1 MRKLFIICAL
11 LFCLGTASAQ
21 QKFSVASP
29 DGKLKLV
36 LDIAPEK
43 VAYSVKYGKQQL
55 LEDSRLGFEFDSGE
69 FGAGLKAG
77 KVQRRKIDE
86 AYELV
91 VGKVRRA
98 RNYCNEMTV
107 PLVERN
113 GKERT
118 VNLVVRAFDDGIA
131 FRYEFPEQKAWDSYV
146 MYDERTQF
154 NLQGNP
160 MALLMYLPGY
170 VNTHEGVYSHVRYDK
185 VARKRLIE
193 MPATFEFDNG
203 VAVAITEAAIRDYA
217 GMYLMKE
224 KGGLVG
230 KLSPKLGQE
239 KIKVET
245 DSFPHRTPWRV
256 ISVADRVGGLLETNI
271 LTSLNE
277 PCRIEDTS
285 WIKPC
290 RTTFTWWNGNVVPDS
305 TFSPGNNFDT
315 NKYYIDFAARNGLDA
330 HGIYGYAETPWYYDD
345 NFNFGWAG
353 PNADVTKPIP
363 CLNMPRIVEY
373 ARSKGVGIHLW
384 VHWRPLYD
392 KLEEAFALYEGWGV
406 KGLMVDFMDR
416 NDQEMIRIQE
426 EILECAARHRLFIQ
440 FHGSSKPSGLVR
452 TYPNEFTREGTLNYE
467 VCKWDTLVN
476 ADHDIAIPFTRMLAG
491 ATDYHLGGFRALP
504 RSEFK
509 IQYVNPHVMSTRCH
523 MLAMYVVLENHL
535 TSLCDTPKAYEGQ
548 PGFEVLRT
556 VLLASLLSI
565 WGLTSCENSDTD
577 KVNSYNLEVN
587 LSQNEITAINGI
599 ISIKV
604 SIKEFDQLAYLV
616 INKIND
622 TNNISEKYIKSNLS
636 PEYIFEYIIKK
647 DDSSTFYFEFI
658 AVDNNNQSSEISKLI
673 VNKGIVNY
681 SRELKFSNLK
691 CVSRITG
698 AEINGTNGLP
708 IVEFEVNNRTNELY
722 NVGGTDLGIV
732 WELQP
737 GHYGFFFG
745 DTFGSDFY
753 PNFVNPGPNG
763 SNWRSNV
770 LLFSDDQDLSD
781 GLTIN
786 GAAMDESGK
795 NAREI
800 CYGGKDGSGNGDWTS
815 IPTAAIRANGIDYVH
830 YMNIRNWAGWIT
842 NFSSLYKSSDNGI
855 TWTRC
860 QNVKF
865 GSTSNFGQVSYF
877 KKDGYI
883 YMVGTITG
891 RDNKPHLARFLEE
904 NIENQTEYEFW
915 NGSGWIKG
923 NETAATPLFND
934 ISGELSIAYHPEFK
948 KWILLYFNSTRYD
961 ISFRTADHIIGEWS
975 KPQKL
980 VDGWQYSQL
989 YGSYIHPISLKGN
1002 ILYFIMS
1009 MWLPYNTYLM
1019 SAELKCNP

>member
-1 MRKLFIICAL
+1 MESNKKYVIGLDFGTDSCRAL
-11 LFCLGTASAQ
+11 VVDTYTGREMATGVSFYPRW
-21 QKFSVASP
+21 K
-29 DGKLKLV
+29 
-36 LDIAPEK
+36 
-43 VAYSVKYGKQQL
+43 
-55 LEDSRLGFEFDSGE
+55 
-69 FGAGLKAG
+69 AGLYCDAHNNRYRQHPLDYIESMIEAVHIALSDLKEEEIASICGLCFDTTGSTPALTDKAG
-77 KVQRRKIDE
+77 MPLALCPEFAEEPDAMFILWKDHTAVREAEQINALINKRNLDYLLYEGGTYSSEWVWSKVLHIINTNVAIKDA
-86 AYELV
+86 AYAWVEHCDWMTGLV
-91 VGKVRRA
+91 TG
-98 RNYCNEMTV
+98 NT
-107 PLVERN
+107 
-113 GKERT
+113 
-118 VNLVVRAFDDGIA
+118 I
-131 FRYEFPEQKAWDSYV
+131 PEQKAWDSYV

-203 VAVAITEAAIRDYA
+203 VAVVITEAAIRDYA
-217 GMYLMKE
+217 GMYLVKE

-556 VLLASLLSI
+556 VPGTWDEIRVPLAKMNEHVTVARRSGSDWWVGSL
-565 WGLTSCENSDTD
+565 N
-577 KVNSYNLEVN
+577 
-587 LSQNEITAINGI
+587 NGA
-599 ISIKV
+599 
-604 SIKEFDQLAYLV
+604 E
-616 INKIND
+616 
-622 TNNISEKYIKSNLS
+622 
-636 PEYIFEYIIKK
+636 
-647 DDSSTFYFEFI
+647 
-658 AVDNNNQSSEISKLI
+658 
-673 VNKGIVNY
+673 
-681 SRELKFSNLK
+681 RNLK
-691 CVSRITG
+691 LELDFLSEGDYQATIYTD
-698 AEINGTNGLP
+698 AEDVDRNPNHLDRQVRKVTRKDI
-708 IVEFEVNNRTNELY
+708 IEL
-722 NVGGTDLGIV
+722 NL
-732 WELQP
+732 
-737 GHYGFFFG
+737 
-745 DTFGSDFY
+745 
-753 PNFVNPGPNG
+753 
-763 SNWRSNV
+763 
-770 LLFSDDQDLSD
+770 
-781 GLTIN
+781 
-786 GAAMDESGK
+786 A
-795 NAREI
+795 
-800 CYGGKDGSGNGDWTS
+800 KDGG
-815 IPTAAIRANGIDYVH
+815 ALLHIR
-830 YMNIRNWAGWIT
+830 R
-842 NFSSLYKSSDNGI
+842 L
-855 TWTRC
+855 
-860 QNVKF
+860 
-865 GSTSNFGQVSYF
+865 
-877 KKDGYI
+877 
-883 YMVGTITG
+883 
-891 RDNKPHLARFLEE
+891 
-904 NIENQTEYEFW
+904 
-915 NGSGWIKG
+915 
-923 NETAATPLFND
+923 
-934 ISGELSIAYHPEFK
+934 
-948 KWILLYFNSTRYD
+948 
-961 ISFRTADHIIGEWS
+961 
-975 KPQKL
+975 
-980 VDGWQYSQL
+980 
-989 YGSYIHPISLKGN
+989 
-1002 ILYFIMS
+1002 
-1009 MWLPYNTYLM
+1009 
-1019 SAELKCNP
+1019 

>member
-1 MRKLFIICAL
+1 MTEKKKLLVLCVA
-11 LFCLGTASAQ
+11 LFCFIAVSAQ
-21 QKFSVASP
+21 QRMSVSSP
-29 DGKLKLV
+29 DGKLRFSLKV
-36 LDIAPEK
+36 TSESVSYDID
-43 VAYSVKYGKQQL
+43 YRKQPL
-55 LEDSRLGFEFDSGE
+55 ITNSLLGFSFDSGE
-69 FGAGLKAG
+69 FGRNLKAG
-77 KVQRRKIDE
+77 KVQRKKIDE
-86 AYELV
+86 TYKLI
-91 VGKVRRA
+91 VGKTSSVRSR
-98 RNYCNEMTV
+98 CNEMTV
-107 PLVERN
+107 PMQERSDS
-113 GKERT
+113 GRLI
-118 VNLVVRAFDDGIA
+118 NLVVRAFDDGIA

-224 KGGLVG
+224 KGGLTG

-556 VLLASLLSI
+556 VPGTWDEIRVPLAKMNEHVTVARRSGSDWWVGSL
-565 WGLTSCENSDTD
+565 N
-577 KVNSYNLEVN
+577 
-587 LSQNEITAINGI
+587 
-599 ISIKV
+599 
-604 SIKEFDQLAYLV
+604 
-616 INKIND
+616 
-622 TNNISEKYIKSNLS
+622 
-636 PEYIFEYIIKK
+636 
-647 DDSSTFYFEFI
+647 
-658 AVDNNNQSSEISKLI
+658 
-673 VNKGIVNY
+673 
-681 SRELKFSNLK
+681 
-691 CVSRITG
+691 
-698 AEINGTNGLP
+698 NGTERDLKLELDFLSEGDYQAT
-708 IVEFEVNNRTNELY
+708 IYTDAEDVERNPNNLDRQVRKVTRKDIIEL
-722 NVGGTDLGIV
+722 N
-732 WELQP
+732 
-737 GHYGFFFG
+737 
-745 DTFGSDFY
+745 
-753 PNFVNPGPNG
+753 
-763 SNWRSNV
+763 
-770 LLFSDDQDLSD
+770 
-781 GLTIN
+781 
-786 GAAMDESGK
+786 
-795 NAREI
+795 
-800 CYGGKDGSGNGDWTS
+800 
-815 IPTAAIRANGIDYVH
+815 
-830 YMNIRNWAGWIT
+830 
-842 NFSSLYKSSDNGI
+842 
-855 TWTRC
+855 
-860 QNVKF
+860 
-865 GSTSNFGQVSYF
+865 
-877 KKDGYI
+877 
-883 YMVGTITG
+883 
-891 RDNKPHLARFLEE
+891 LARD
-904 NIENQTEYEFW
+904 
-915 NGSGWIKG
+915 GG
-923 NETAATPLFND
+923 A
-934 ISGELSIAYHPEFK
+934 
-948 KWILLYFNSTRYD
+948 LL
-961 ISFRTADHIIGEWS
+961 HIT
-975 KPQKL
+975 KL
-980 VDGWQYSQL
+980 
-989 YGSYIHPISLKGN
+989 
-1002 ILYFIMS
+1002 
-1009 MWLPYNTYLM
+1009 
-1019 SAELKCNP
+1019 